1 MEPAAGFFHGQW
13 GGGVF
18 ANSFFLDLAII
29 VILEFFLC
37 SLAQKLYI
45 NDDSNRNSNTLPSQP
60 SVVASPA
67 SLPGKS
73 NIYGIGLD

>member
-13 GGGVF
+13 RTT
-18 ANSFFLDLAII
+18 SFFLDLAII
-29 VILEFFLC
+29 VILEFFPC
-37 SLAQKLYI
+37 SLAQQLYI
-45 NDDSNRNSNTLPSQP
+45 NDDSNRNSNTPPSQF

-73 NIYGIGLD
+73 KTDGIGLD